1 MTTRAAAGP
10 AAGRDRPPWYR
21 PFSVLDELNC
31 YFDSPAEPNN
41 VQLEVWLDGH
51 LRPERLRAAVA
62 AVLAAVPEA
71 SARRAAVA
79 WWRAR
84 YAWELPPE
92 ADIDPVSVTTWRSDA
107 ELDEARTR
115 FLAAAPEPGRSPPFR
130 LLLAQGPG
138 HDSLILNAHHAA
150 FDGRSCVR
158 LLSLI
163 ANRYSGGEPRE
174 SPDPAGAAGPHPEPR
189 QSAGPRSAARP
200 PLPLRHAAR
209 IAPQHAPEHAPQH
222 APGRG
227 ARGAPGYGFTM
238 LGWPG
243 IPVAPPSAGEARV
256 TVNDLLITA
265 LIQTV
270 TRWNAAR
277 HGRPGQVR
285 ISMPIDTRAAGHDHE
300 LGNLTRLCTVSADP
314 RPGAGLTATVARQT
328 RQAKSTPGPAVSP
341 LQAAVARTP
350 LPIPVKR
357 ALIRLALRSLGGI
370 GCDTSLLSNLGNV
383 TDPPAFGMLSPT
395 RMWFSTSAHMPRGLS
410 VGAITVGGRLHLC
423 FRYRN
428 ALFDDAAGREFA
440 AEYAAALTAL
450 TAAEAGR

>member
-10 AAGRDRPPWYR
+10 AAGRDRPPWFR

-41 VQLEVWLDGH
+41 VQLEVWLSGH

-62 AVLAAVPEA
+62 AVLAAVPA
-71 SARRAAVA
+71 ARARRAAGA
-79 WWRAR
+79 WWRTR

-92 ADIDPVSVTTWRSDA
+92 ADIDPVSVTTWHNDA
-107 ELDEARTR
+107 ELDAARTR
-115 FLAAAPEPGRSPPFR
+115 FLAAAPEPDRSPPFR

-138 HDSLILNAHHAA
+138 QDSLILNAHHAA

-163 ANRYSGGEPRE
+163 ADRYSGGEPRE
-174 SPDPAGAAGPHPEPR
+174 SPDPAGAARPHPGPR
-189 QSAGPRSAARP
+189 QSDDPRPAARP
-200 PLPLRHAAR
+200 RLPLRHSAR
-209 IAPQHAPEHAPQH
+209 VAPQH
-222 APGRG
+222 APGSG

-243 IPVAPPSAGEARV
+243 IPVVPPPAGESRV

-277 HGRPGQVR
+277 RGRPGQVR
-285 ISMPIDTRAAGHDHE
+285 ISMPIDIRLPGHDHE

-314 RPGAGLTATVARQT
+314 VSADPLPGAGLTATVARQT

-341 LQAAVARTP
+341 LQAAVARTRLP
-350 LPIPVKR
+350 LPVKR
-357 ALIRLALRSLGGI
+357 ALLRLALRSLGGI

-383 TDPPAFGMLSPT
+383 TDPPVFGMLSPT

-428 ALFDDAAGREFA
+428 ALFDDAAGHEFA

>member
-1 MTTRAAAGP
+1 MPSWTRR
-10 AAGRDRPPWYR
+10 GRVSSRPR
-21 PFSVLDELNC
+21 PSLD
-31 YFDSPAEPNN
+31 
-41 VQLEVWLDGH
+41 
-51 LRPERLRAAVA
+51 
-62 AVLAAVPEA
+62 
-71 SARRAAVA
+71 
-79 WWRAR
+79 
-84 YAWELPPE
+84 
-92 ADIDPVSVTTWRSDA
+92 
-107 ELDEARTR
+107 
-115 FLAAAPEPGRSPPFR
+115 RSPPFR

-138 HDSLILNAHHAA
+138 QDSLILNAHHAA

-163 ANRYSGGEPRE
+163 ADRYSGAEPRE
-174 SPDPAGAAGPHPEPR
+174 SPEPPGAAGPDPEPR
-189 QSAGPRSAARP
+189 QSAEPRSAARLP
-200 PLPLRHAAR
+200 RLPLRHAAR
-209 IAPQHAPEHAPQH
+209 IAPQQRPQQ
-222 APGRG
+222 APGRR

-243 IPVAPPSAGEARV
+243 IPAAPPQPAGESRV

-277 HGRPGQVR
+277 RGRRGQVR
-285 ISMPIDTRAAGHDHE
+285 ISMPIDTRPPRSRPR
-300 LGNLTRLCTVSADP
+300 TRQPVQVVHGLARTRS
-314 RPGAGLTATVARQT
+314 PGADLTAAVARQT

-341 LQAAVARTP
+341 LQAAVARTRLP
-350 LPIPVKR
+350 LPVKR
-357 ALIRLALRSLGGI
+357 GLVRLALRSLGGI